1 MFMPLQPPETPRPS
15 LAGDGQARLLTKVA
29 HMYHEQGIRQAD
41 IARALHLSQARVS
54 RLLKK
59 AVDVGLVRT
68 IVLVP
73 PDVHPDLEQALEQKF
88 GLLEAVVVDVEGDE
102 QEILRGLGSAG
113 ASYLE
118 AVLTGGERIGI
129 SSWSQTLLSVVDR
142 LRPFKIRGADTIVQ
156 LVGGVGV
163 SSVQAEANRLLSELA
178 RLLGASPTFVP
189 APGLVGTEAIRQS
202 LLADPAMD
210 AVAREWAS
218 LTLAL
223 VGIGSL
229 QPSQLLRESGNAI
242 AAPDQEKL
250 LAAGAVGDVCH
261 RFFTRD
267 GQLVHSDLDT
277 RVVGIAAESYLA
289 VPRRIGIA
297 GGRRKH
303 AAVRAAIMGGWVNV
317 VLTDVGTARA
327 LLDPEEGDRAGT
339 AVASGRA

>member
-1 MFMPLQPPETPRPS
+1 MPMQSPEPLRQS
-15 LAGDGQARLLTKVA
+15 SAADGQVRLMTKVA

-41 IARALHLSQARVS
+41 IAYALHISQARVS

-59 AVDVGLVRT
+59 AVDVGLVKT

-73 PDVHPDLEQALEQKF
+73 PDVHTDLEQALEQEF
-88 GLLEAVVVDVEGDE
+88 GLLEAVVVDVEGEEPD
-102 QEILRGLGSAG
+102 ILRGLGSAG
-113 ASYLE
+113 AHYLE
-118 AVLTGGERIGI
+118 ATLTGGERIGI
-129 SSWSQTLLSVVDR
+129 SSWSQTLLSVLDR
-142 LRPFKIRGADTIVQ
+142 LRPFKVRGADTIVQ

-178 RLLGASPTFVP
+178 RLVGASPTFVP
-189 APGLVGTEAIRQS
+189 APGLVGTEVIRQG

-210 AVAREWAS
+210 AVAHEWDS

-229 QPSQLLRESGNAI
+229 QPSQLLQDSGNAI
-242 AAPDQEKL
+242 ATADQEKL

-261 RFFTRD
+261 RFFTAD
-267 GQLVHSDLDT
+267 GQLVASDLDT
-277 RVVGIAAESYLA
+277 RVVGIAADSYRA

-303 AAVRAAIMGGWVNV
+303 AAIEAAIRGGWVNV
-317 VLTDVGTARA
+317 VLTDVATAKA
-327 LLDPEEGDRAGT
+327 LLNEEDSDDASRP
-339 AVASGRA
+339 VVSGRA